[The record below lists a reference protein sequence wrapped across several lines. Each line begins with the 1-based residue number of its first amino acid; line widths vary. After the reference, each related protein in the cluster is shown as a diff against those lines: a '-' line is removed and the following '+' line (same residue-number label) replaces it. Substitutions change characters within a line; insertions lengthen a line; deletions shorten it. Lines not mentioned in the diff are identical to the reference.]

1 MKKAAVATIG
11 ARVIIPARKDGIPT
25 AHEGEVW
32 EVVQICESMPDFV
45 TLALVSDPSVK
56 CGASFKKMIKA

>member
-1 MKKAAVATIG
+1 MKSQSATLG
-11 ARVIIPARKDGIPT
+11 AKVIVPARKDGIKT

-32 EVVQICESMPDFV
+32 EVVWICETQPDFV
-45 TLALVSDPSVK
+45 TLALVSDPAVK